1 MIVGASWE
9 LSLEMP
15 EGAQTQG
22 SKRAKL
28 DNMVLAPYWAEIEN
42 KENK

>member
-15 EGAQTQG
+15 EGAQTQAPQ
-22 SKRAKL
+22 RAKL
-28 DNMVLAPYWAEIEN
+28 DNLVLAPYWSEIKN
-42 KENK
+42 KEN